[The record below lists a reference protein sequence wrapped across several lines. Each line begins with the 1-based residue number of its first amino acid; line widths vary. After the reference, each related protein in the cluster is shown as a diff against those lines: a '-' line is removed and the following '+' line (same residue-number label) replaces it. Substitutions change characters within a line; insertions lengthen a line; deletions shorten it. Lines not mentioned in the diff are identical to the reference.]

1 VVSSVPGQRFGTI
14 FYGFYPANVPWAQF
28 SPSYRCVSYPI
39 QRTGDRSSGGTAGQC
54 NGELRLDF
62 NARRASNAGGL
73 GSPFVAGQV
82 FYAQGWFRDP
92 GAPKQTNLS
101 NGLRFTLCD

>member
-1 VVSSVPGQRFGTI
+1 MPAQRYGTL
-14 FYGFYPANVPWAQF
+14 FYGFYQLATPWAPG
-28 SPSYRCVSYPI
+28 SPSFKCIANPVT
-39 QRTGDRSSGGTAGQC
+39 RTGVLDSGGVAGQC

-62 NARRASNAGGL
+62 NQWMRANPAAL

-92 GAPKQTNLS
+92 AAPKQTNLS